1 MPGRLLRATAIAP
14 LIVPLL
20 YCAGSLAAAFADPVR
35 RPSAGQNLVSGVM
48 LVFAFGAPV
57 AYAAT
62 LCAGLPLLW
71 VLRRLGPLTLWRS
84 VAVGLGVGYG
94 TALALAPHLGRDLIR
109 IPLPPW
115 SGAVMGAA
123 AAAVWWKLANARELL
138 TARRRDR

>member
-1 MPGRLLRATAIAP
+1 MVNGASRRLLRATAIAP

-20 YCAGSLAAAFADPVR
+20 YCAGSLAAAFSDPLR
-35 RPSAGQNLVSGVM
+35 RPSAGQNLVRGVM
-48 LVFAFGAPV
+48 LVFAVGAPV

-71 VLRRLGPLTLWRS
+71 VMRRLGPLTLWRS
-84 VAVGLGVGYG
+84 AAAGLVVGYG
-94 TALALAPHLGRDLIR
+94 TALALAPHLGGDLIR

-123 AAAVWWKLANARELL
+123 AAAVWWRLADGRAGRV
-138 TARRRDR
+138 TA